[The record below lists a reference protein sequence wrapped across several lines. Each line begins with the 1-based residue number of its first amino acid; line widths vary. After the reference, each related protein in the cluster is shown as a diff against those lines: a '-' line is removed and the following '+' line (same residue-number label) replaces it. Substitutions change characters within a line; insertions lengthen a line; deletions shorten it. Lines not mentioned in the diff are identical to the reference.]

1 MPLLFFVLGLFSFFG
16 IFCTLRIIY
25 YELMFR
31 KDPSSPTV
39 FLAVERKHNDYHTD
53 RQLTKSL
60 KNDYLDTKEYLELL
74 TFYGEYTG
82 TNYKMAENSLKKV
95 LKKYKAVARNFLN
108 SQGYSKDSNIVKE
121 RMQELKKEVLR
132 IQTITNTSPNHL
144 KSLAKETVSNSYD
157 NTEAL
162 EVHRDI
168 LSKCDKVRPYNHKA
182 KPLRELSNSL
192 IGVLNELNGKHG
204 MEEAR
209 REVLR
214 QLKELSRVLDKAVD
228 DLPTYDSV
236 SFVNNK
242 LKINKNLLEDL
253 KNTNYEDLLKIE
265 VNKP

>member
-1 MPLLFFVLGLFSFFG
+1 MFILFFMIGLFGSFG
-16 IFCTLRIIY
+16 VFCTLRIIY

-31 KDPSSPTV
+31 KDPYSPTV
-39 FLAVERKHNDYHTD
+39 FLAVERKHNDYRSD
-53 RQLTKSL
+53 RELTESL
-60 KNDYLDTKEYLELL
+60 KNDYLDTKEYLDLL
-74 TFYGEYTG
+74 SFYGEYTG
-82 TNYKMAENSLKKV
+82 TNYKAAEDILKKV

-108 SQGYSKDSNIVKE
+108 SQGYSKDSNIVKD

-132 IQTITNTSPNHL
+132 IQAITNTSPNHL
-144 KSLAKETVSNSYD
+144 KSLAKETVSNSYE

-162 EVHRDI
+162 EVHKEN

-182 KPLRELSNSL
+182 KPLRELSISL